1 MWSLQFFSS
10 SVKQDY
16 EDKHGPAP
24 RELITGAGAEEAGP
38 LVISLRLTINDY
50 FPLVSECQQQT
61 ALCLMMMTSHGP
73 SRC

>member
-24 RELITGAGAEEAGP
+24 RELITGAGAEEAKKPGHI
-38 LVISLRLTINDY
+38 VKIDN
-50 FPLVSECQQQT
+50 
-61 ALCLMMMTSHGP
+61 
-73 SRC
+73 